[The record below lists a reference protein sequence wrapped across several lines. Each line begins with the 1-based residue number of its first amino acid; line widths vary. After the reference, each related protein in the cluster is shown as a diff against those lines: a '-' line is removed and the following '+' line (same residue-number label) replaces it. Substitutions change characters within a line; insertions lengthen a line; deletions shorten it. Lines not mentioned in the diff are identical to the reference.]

1 MARLWLALAGVFGF
15 LTVAGGAFGAH
26 ALKAHLTPEQLQTF
40 ETGTRYGQ
48 VHAVALVMVALLA
61 AHKPMAA
68 FNVAGVGFSVGILLF
83 TGSLWML
90 AVTQIR
96 WFGPITPLGG
106 LSLLVAW
113 AALVVAA
120 ARGGI

>member
-1 MARLWLALAGVFGF
+1 VVRLWLAAGGIFGF

-26 ALKAHLTPEQLQTF
+26 ALKDHLTPERLAIY

-48 VHAVALVMVALLA
+48 IHAVLLVAIALLA
-61 AHKPMAA
+61 ARQPAA
-68 FNVAGVGFSVGILLF
+68 VLDVAGAAVSVGIVLF

-106 LSLLVAW
+106 LSLLVGW
-113 AALVVAA
+113 AALVIAA
-120 ARGGI
+120 ARWGT